1 MTKEKALDELD
12 TAVML
17 QFKGFLNE
25 ADAAGIKY
33 SITEARR
40 TMLTQIC
47 YFLGG
52 RGMSTA
58 DINVCRK
65 VTGLYLWA
73 DSENRKITWS
83 LDSLHI
89 RGRAMDIVPLDKN
102 GKANYNDIESYKKL
116 AEIAGR
122 HGIEWGGNWPSE
134 KRDGPHF
141 QIA

>member
-1 MTKEKALDELD
+1 MTKEKALAELD
-12 TAVML
+12 SAVML
-17 QFKGFLNE
+17 QFKTFLDE

-65 VTGLYLWA
+65 AAGLYLWA

-89 RGRAMDIVPLDKN
+89 RGRAMDIVPIDDK
-102 GKANYNDIESYKKL
+102 GKSNYKDAETYKKL

-122 HGIEWGGNWPSE
+122 HGIEWGGNWPGD

-141 QIA
+141 QIG